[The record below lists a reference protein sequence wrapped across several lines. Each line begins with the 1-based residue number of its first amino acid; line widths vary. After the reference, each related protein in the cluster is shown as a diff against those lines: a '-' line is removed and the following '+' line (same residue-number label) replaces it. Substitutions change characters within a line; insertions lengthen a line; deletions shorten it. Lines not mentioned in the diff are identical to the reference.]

1 MKCQSQ
7 EQLIIGNYEEIYFL
21 LQYIFFFFPVVLETA
36 QRFNVEM

>member
-7 EQLIIGNYEEIYFL
+7 EQLIIGDYEEIYFL
-21 LQYIFFFFPVVLETA
+21 LQYIFFFCPVVLETA